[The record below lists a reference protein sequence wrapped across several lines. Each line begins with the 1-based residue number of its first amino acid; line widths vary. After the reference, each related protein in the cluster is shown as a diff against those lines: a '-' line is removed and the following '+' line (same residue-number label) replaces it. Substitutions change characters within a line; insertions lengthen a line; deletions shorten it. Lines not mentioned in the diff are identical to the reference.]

1 MAVVAVLTHQSSD
14 LGDILWYG
22 DVSKTLRFWIHEAG
36 HTIDR
41 TIDPA
46 ANDDWSS
53 M

>member
-1 MAVVAVLTHQSSD
+1 MRLVLTFHSSD
-14 LGDILWYG
+14 LGDTIWYG
-22 DVSKTLRFWIHEAG
+22 DVTRILRFWIHEAG

-46 ANDDWSS
+46 RNDDWSS